1 MSTAIF
7 KLKDII
13 TIETLKLFFQTYKDF
28 FIKYSF
34 SKKFIRHIKNT
45 LIRFLRCRDY
55 KKNFAVFVCSSC
67 GHSAVRPHT
76 CKSKLCPT
84 CGKIY
89 SEHITQNF
97 LSKMIDKR
105 HRHIL
110 FTLPDYL
117 WNFFIGR
124 QDLLAQISDAL
135 FNLFK
140 FQFAKSKVKYFAFS
154 VFFHTF
160 GRDMK
165 FNPHLHIIITEG
177 GFTDSF
183 IWKNVSHFPWKV
195 FDKSWKKILSD
206 VLSPLKS
213 DITTIQSAISKLWRE
228 DSSVFFNIK
237 GDTLHNPNSTIRY
250 LGRYLARPPIAEYR
264 ITFFDGNIVRFWY
277 IDLHDKSKKFI
288 ELPILK
294 FIGRIILQ
302 IPPDNFKMIRH
313 YGLYAR
319 HISSSFKSSLTSFK
333 TMNLSKKY
341 FLSWQAK
348 IYRWIDFN
356 PLVCPKCNIVMQLSA
371 IIYNDKLYSFRC

>member
-13 TIETLKLFFQTYKDF
+13 TIESLKLFFQTYKDF

-34 SKKFIRHIKNT
+34 SKKFIYHIKHT
-45 LIRFLRCRDY
+45 LIRFLRCRDF
-55 KKNFAVFVCSSC
+55 KKNFAVFTCSSC
-67 GHSAVRPHT
+67 GHSAVRPNT

-97 LSKMIDKR
+97 LANMIDKR

-124 QDLLAQISDAL
+124 QHLLSVISDNL
-135 FNLFK
+135 FKLFK
-140 FQFAKSKVKYFAFS
+140 FQFAKSKVNHFAFS

-165 FNPHLHIIITEG
+165 FNPHLHIIISEG

-206 VLSPLKS
+206 ALSSLKS
-213 DITTIQSAISKLWRE
+213 HSPNISSALDRLWKE
-228 DSSVFFNIK
+228 DSSVYFNIK
-237 GDTLHNPNSTIRY
+237 GETLHNPKATIKY

-264 ITFFDGNIVRFWY
+264 IVFFDGNIVRFWY
-277 IDLHDKSKKFI
+277 IDLYDKSKKI
-288 ELPILK
+288 VELPLLK

-302 IPPDNFKMIRH
+302 IPPDNFKMVRH

-319 HISSSFKSSLTSFK
+319 HISPSLKLSLSAFRK
-333 TMNLSKKY
+333 NLSTKKY
-341 FLSWQAK
+341 FISWQSK
-348 IYRWIDFN
+348 IFRWIGFN
-356 PLVCPKCNIVMQLSA
+356 PLVCPNCNTVMRLNL
-371 IIYNDKLYSFRC
+371 IIYNDKVYSFRS

>member
-13 TIETLKLFFQTYKDF
+13 TVDTLKLFFQTYKDF

-34 SKKFIRHIKNT
+34 SKEFLQHIKRT

-67 GHSAVRPHT
+67 GHSAVRPNT

-84 CGKIY
+84 CGKVY

-97 LSKMIDKR
+97 LAKMIDKK

-124 QDLLAQISDAL
+124 QHLLAQVSDAL

-140 FQFAKSKVKYFAFS
+140 LQFAKSKVKHFAFS

-177 GFTDSF
+177 GFSEASV
-183 IWKNVSHFPWKV
+183 WKDVTHFPWQV
-195 FDKSWKKILSD
+195 FCKSWKKILSD
-206 VLSPLKS
+206 VLSPLKFE
-213 DITTIQSAISKLWRE
+213 ITDLQTAINRLWSE
-228 DSSVFFNIK
+228 ESSVFFNVK
-237 GDTLHNPNSTIRY
+237 GETLHNPKATVKY

-277 IDLHDKSKKFI
+277 IDLHDKSKRTI
-288 ELPILK
+288 ELPLLK

-302 IPPDNFKMIRH
+302 IPPDNFKMVRH

-319 HISSSFKSSLTSFK
+319 HIASSLKSTLTSLRK
-333 TMNLSKKY
+333 SQLTKAY

-348 IYRWIDFN
+348 IFRWIGIN
-356 PLVCPKCNIVMQLSA
+356 PLLCPNCNIVMRPSA
-371 IIYNDKLYSFRC
+371 IIHNHKVYSFRN